1 MPRNDALALAAA
13 RGSAVSPPPVSA
25 GVAGGSGSDN
35 ALTRLSSLQS
45 LLWKEDA
52 VKSREKA
59 TLARLEG
66 TTRDISAL
74 TLEILGL
81 RDAVTTALRT
91 STDLQIG
98 RAGGGS
104 RPLGYQ
110 QEQAYRKL
118 VLSAQAEP
126 RTLARALIAWE
137 RTQLELGDAGDAF
150 ADVANFLVYHLF
162 PRCDRCSH
170 SDAAGVLEL
179 IDELHAAAVEDAA
192 DVAELF
198 GRDTLLTHVWGVYF
212 RRTGKPFFSQAL
224 REMIVNIA
232 AMPDPPSRTPNRTP
246 ARTPAP
252 AVNLE
257 QNASASRTMQD
268 SPVGRFLLPSSTPN
282 RTPQTSARKSMSD
295 AWRGMTTGTPAA
307 GGGRGGAAP
316 QTPMTPATPSRY
328 PPVPLDTLLAFGK
341 KIISCIVDNAETVPK
356 ELRWIMRSA
365 WEHAGS
371 KFGTEE
377 SEVDDG
383 QLHHV
388 MSVLLYESLL
398 SEAVVFPELSGSME
412 PLEVNPPTRAKLQ
425 QIECVLRAAFTGE
438 DLVRLTESSG
448 ITLDG
453 VGGDDEAEMIREK
466 LAATLKDRH
475 TFVDKL
481 VAAPPAGEELAIL
494 RSPAGSASAGL
505 QRTQTVVL
513 SGGDEATELEWPI
526 AVYPNDL
533 YVMHQ
538 ALEAYCGENSEATGA
553 GEHSASPALCGL
565 LREMGSAPALLP
577 PQRNNLF
584 AMLPRFKSIA
594 GQEAD
599 KGLKQLAGAERQ
611 SAEEQAAAKTRE
623 QTKKKLRAV
632 VKGLPRSAFAE
643 RGGDR
648 AGTCLPLLDMVMQQR
663 GEVLSSTG
671 GSIKSNALYEVYLS
685 LDSLPPADKENNF
698 LPFIEEVCAES
709 EQVIHAYSMY
719 GLDAQ
724 DGSRVNGVGEEY
736 VFHLRQETEVL
747 QHQKGELGEHVAQ
760 LQVRKVATPHAR
772 QIQTA
777 VKSWLATPC
786 PDCAGESDI
795 NEDAF
800 LCEACCRHMTDINT
814 RVRDFLGRFDR
825 DLDRDPANMVPGSGW
840 APTVGL
846 RLADW
851 AISRAH
857 ESLFPLCEQNG
868 AFERH
873 MQSLQFI
880 TPDYGTFYSY
890 LMEDY
895 GGGGGDD
902 ETQAPMLVHENS
914 LLLVMQELLRINDF
928 RGPNRK
934 LECIVN
940 FWKGIVELLSLT
952 VGMPAADDYLPL
964 LSYVTLKASPK
975 NLLSNLQYIYT
986 FREVD
991 IQGRSPTAG
1000 YERALVDFGQA
1011 VKCLKR
1017 LRPRRMSP
1025 DTPLTPV
1032 QSRLKEAAIAMD
1044 FAEEDVLLALRQLPA
1059 EDAALD
1065 EDAAAFKRCKM
1076 KVCASLRAYVTLVEF
1091 CGGSGAHLPLAP
1103 AVQML
1108 DWLTAAEELKTLEE
1122 EQHGV
1127 GHSSDSA
1134 ARFEALI
1141 DNLVGDE
1148 PDEPGVIEGA
1158 LRHLNFGRR

>member
-1 MPRNDALALAAA
+1 MPRNDALALAAK
-13 RGSAVSPPPVSA
+13 RDSTAVAPPPVAAVGCSA
-25 GVAGGSGSDN
+25 LA
-35 ALTRLSSLQS
+35 RLSSLQS

-52 VKSREKA
+52 VISREKA

-66 TTRDISAL
+66 ATREISAL
-74 TLEILGL
+74 TLEILSL

-91 STDLQIG
+91 SADLQVG
-98 RAGGGS
+98 RVGGHS

-118 VLSAQAEP
+118 LLTAQAEP

-137 RTQLELGDAGDAF
+137 RTQRELGDSGGVF
-150 ADVANFLVYHLF
+150 ADVASFLAYHLF

-179 IDELHAAAVEDAA
+179 IDELHAAAAEDAA
-192 DVAELF
+192 DVAGLL
-198 GRDTLLTHVWGVYF
+198 GRDTLLCHVWTVYF
-212 RRTGKPFFSQAL
+212 RRTAKPFLSQAL
-224 REMIVNIA
+224 REMVVNIA
-232 AMPDPPSRTPNRTP
+232 AMPDPPARTPN
-246 ARTPAP
+246 RTPAP

-257 QNASASRTMQD
+257 PTSSASRALQD
-268 SPVGRFLLPSSTPN
+268 SPVGRFLLPASTPN
-282 RTPQTSARKSMSD
+282 RTPQTSARQSMSA
-295 AWRGMTTGTPAA
+295 AWRGATAGTPGASGA
-307 GGGRGGAAP
+307 GAGAAQTP
-316 QTPMTPATPSRY
+316 MTPMTPATPSQY
-328 PPVPLDTLLAFGK
+328 PPVPLDALLAFGK
-341 KIISCIVDNAETVPK
+341 TIISCIVGSADSVPK
-356 ELRWIMRSA
+356 ELRWVVRSA
-365 WEHAGS
+365 WEHARA
-371 KFGTEE
+371 KFGAEA
-377 SEVDDG
+377 SEADG
-383 QLHHV
+383 QLYQA

-398 SEAVVFPELSGSME
+398 SEAIVYPELSGSME
-412 PLEVNPPTRAKLQ
+412 PLEVNPATRAKLQ
-425 QIECVLRAAFTGE
+425 QIECVLCAAFTGE
-438 DLVRLTESSG
+438 DLGGLTESAGVS
-448 ITLDG
+448 LDS
-453 VGGDDEAEMIREK
+453 VGGDDDAEMIREK
-466 LAATLKDRH
+466 LAATLQDRH
-475 TFVDKL
+475 TFIDTL

-494 RSPAGSASAGL
+494 RSPPTASPGL

-513 SGGDEATELEWPI
+513 SGGDDATELEWPI

-533 YVMHQ
+533 YIMHQ
-538 ALEAYCGENSEATGA
+538 VLDAYCGEDSEATGA
-553 GEHSASPALCGL
+553 GEHSASPTLCEL
-565 LREMGSAPALLP
+565 LREMGAAPALLP

-594 GQEAD
+594 DQEAD
-599 KGLKQLAGAERQ
+599 KALKQLAGAGPQ
-611 SAEEQAAAKTRE
+611 SAERDVAKRRG

-632 VKGLPRSAFAE
+632 AKGLPKSAFAE
-643 RGGDR
+643 RGGG
-648 AGTCLPLLDMVMQQR
+648 ASGGCLPLLDMIMQQR

-671 GSIKSNALYEVYLS
+671 GSIKATALHEVYLS

-698 LPFIEEVCAES
+698 LPFIEEICAES
-709 EQVIHAYSMY
+709 EEVIRAYTTY

-724 DGSRVNGVGEEY
+724 GGSGVNGVGEEY
-736 VFHLRQETEVL
+736 VFHLRQETGVL
-747 QHQKGELGEHVAQ
+747 QHQKEELGEHVAQ

-772 QIQTA
+772 QIQVA

-800 LCEACCRHMTDINT
+800 LCEACCRHMVGINA
-814 RVRDFLGRFDR
+814 RVKDFLGRFDGE
-825 DLDRDPANMVPGSGW
+825 LDRNPTNMVPGNAW

-895 GGGGGDD
+895 GGSGADAVD
-902 ETQAPMLVHENS
+902 ESQVPMLVHESS
-914 LLLVMQELLRINDF
+914 LLLVMEELLRINDF

-934 LECIVN
+934 LECILN
-940 FWKGIVELLSLT
+940 FWKGVVELLSLT

-991 IQGRSPTAG
+991 MQGRSPNAG

-1032 QSRLKEAAIAMD
+1032 QARLKEAAIAMD

-1059 EDAALD
+1059 ADASLD

-1076 KVCASLRAYVTLVEF
+1076 KVCAT
-1091 CGGSGAHLPLAP
+1091 CLAALQADVPKP
-1103 AVQML
+1103 AL
-1108 DWLTAAEELKTLEE
+1108 S
-1122 EQHGV
+1122 EQW
-1127 GHSSDSA
+1127 
-1134 ARFEALI
+1134 I
-1141 DNLVGDE
+1141 
-1148 PDEPGVIEGA
+1148 
-1158 LRHLNFGRR
+1158 

>member
-13 RGSAVSPPPVSA
+13 RDSAVSPPPVSGSLDSA
-25 GVAGGSGSDN
+25 APSVGGSD
-35 ALTRLSSLQS
+35 ALKRLSALQS
-45 LLWKEDA
+45 LLWKEDT

-91 STDLQIG
+91 STALEIG
-98 RAGGGS
+98 RPGGHS

-137 RTQLELGDAGDAF
+137 RTQLDLGDAGDGF
-150 ADVANFLVYHLF
+150 AKVASFLVYHLL

-179 IDELHAAAVEDAA
+179 IDELHAAGVEAAA
-192 DVAELF
+192 DVSELF
-198 GRDTLLTHVWGVYF
+198 ARDTLLSHVWAVYF
-212 RRTGKPFFSQAL
+212 RRIGKPFFSQAL

-232 AMPDPPSRTPNRTP
+232 AMPEPPSRTPNRTP
-246 ARTPAP
+246 ARTQAP

-257 QNASASRTMQD
+257 QSASASRTMQD

-295 AWRGMTTGTPAA
+295 AWRGMTSGTPAGA
-307 GGGRGGAAP
+307 SGGGSSGVAAP

-341 KIISCIVDNAETVPK
+341 KIISCIVDNTETVPK
-356 ELRWIMRSA
+356 EVRWVIRSA
-365 WEHAGS
+365 WEHARA
-371 KFGTEE
+371 KFGTEA

-383 QLHHV
+383 QLHQA

-398 SEAVVFPELSGSME
+398 SEAIVFPELSGSME
-412 PLEVNPPTRAKLQ
+412 PLDVNPPTRAKLR
-425 QIECVLRAAFTGE
+425 QIECVLCAAFSGE
-438 DLVRLTESSG
+438 DLVGLTESSG

-466 LAATLKDRH
+466 LAATMTDRH

-481 VAAPPAGEELAIL
+481 VAAPPAGEELPVL
-494 RSPAGSASAGL
+494 RPPAAASGRL

-513 SGGDEATELEWPI
+513 SGEDAVTELEWPI

-538 ALEAYCGENSEATGA
+538 ALEAYCGEDSDATNPV
-553 GEHSASPALCGL
+553 EHGASPVLCRL
-565 LREMGSAPALLP
+565 LSEMGSAPALLP

-584 AMLPRFKSIA
+584 VMLPRFTSIA

-599 KGLKQLAGAERQ
+599 KALKQLAGEKPQ
-611 SAEEQAAAKTRE
+611 SAEEQVAAKQRE

-632 VKGLPRSAFAE
+632 VKCLPQSAFAD
-643 RGGDR
+643 RGEDG
-648 AGTCLPLLDMVMQQR
+648 ANTCRPLLDMVLQQR
-663 GEVLSSTG
+663 GEVLGSTG
-671 GSIKSNALYEVYLS
+671 GSIKANALYELYLS
-685 LDSLPPADKENNF
+685 LDTLPPADKVDNF

-709 EQVIHAYSMY
+709 EQVIHAYTMY

-724 DGSRVNGVGEEY
+724 DGSGVNSVGEEY
-736 VFHLRQETEVL
+736 IFHLRQETEVL
-747 QHQKGELGEHVAQ
+747 QYQKDQLGEHVAQ

-772 QIQTA
+772 QIQIA

-786 PDCAGESDI
+786 PDCAGDSDI

-800 LCEACCRHMTDINT
+800 LCEACCRHMTGINT
-814 RVRDFLGRFDR
+814 RVREFLGRFDG
-825 DLDRDPANMVPGSGW
+825 DLGRDPATMVPGSSW

-846 RLADW
+846 RLSDW
-851 AISRAH
+851 AIARAH

-868 AFERH
+868 AFEKH

-895 GGGGGDD
+895 GGSGGDGD
-902 ETQAPMLVHENS
+902 DIQAPLLVHENS

-934 LECIVN
+934 LECIVK

-991 IQGRSPTAG
+991 MQGRSPTAG

-1032 QSRLKEAAIAMD
+1032 QARLKEAAIAMD

-1065 EDAAAFKRCKM
+1065 EDAAVFKRCKM
-1076 KVCASLRAYVTLVEF
+1076 KVRASPRAVTQVL
-1091 CGGSGAHLPLAP
+1091 H
-1103 AVQML
+1103 
-1108 DWLTAAEELKTLEE
+1108 
-1122 EQHGV
+1122 
-1127 GHSSDSA
+1127 
-1134 ARFEALI
+1134 
-1141 DNLVGDE
+1141 
-1148 PDEPGVIEGA
+1148 
-1158 LRHLNFGRR
+1158 